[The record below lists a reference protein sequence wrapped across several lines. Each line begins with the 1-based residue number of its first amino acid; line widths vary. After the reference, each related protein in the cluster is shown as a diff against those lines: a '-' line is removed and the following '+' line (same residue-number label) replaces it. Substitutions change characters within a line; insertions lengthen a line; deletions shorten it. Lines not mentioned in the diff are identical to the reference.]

1 MRKMAKTRLYKGIFS
16 FILCMLLVCSL
27 IPAREQ
33 TYAEA
38 SNPFVVM
45 LDPGHGG
52 SDGGAVRGD
61 NYERIFN
68 EKLADACR
76 AELVQYDNVLV
87 YVTREYDT
95 DITTY
100 ARSMYAKRVQA
111 DLFVSFHINA
121 NDDSSA
127 KGAEIYVPHGN
138 WKPDI
143 AVEARNLANRILEN
157 FESLDLPGYGLAN
170 NHLKNRG
177 VKTRLIQNDTR
188 LFYPDGSKGDYYEVI
203 RMGIHNNIPS
213 MIIEHA
219 FISNPAELAMLRDDA
234 ALKKLGKA
242 TAQAIVAQYGLT
254 KTGKTLKQ
262 TVLKDQTSVVN
273 IGKTQTAFTV
283 GSKPYTLTASGG
295 TGTGEYVF
303 YSNNPK
309 VVRIEGNQAY
319 IVGAGDVRISVTK
332 YEDDTY
338 LPRSLPDINRPSV
351 KVSPIETQLKLSVV
365 GNYRGENNT
374 QIVVLSCT
382 PAAGTE
388 YGAVPYGKVTFYKDN
403 APIGT
408 AQFGEDG
415 TCTMQVTG
423 VEPGACIFTA
433 TYQAGEFDGFDM
445 RASQAV
451 SYVVEATTATMQP
464 SVSPAPSDGT
474 PENSLPTQNTDL
486 EPGEDESEGAVKKII
501 IIAFAVA
508 GVIIVAAIVILA
520 ILRFRG

>member
-1 MRKMAKTRLYKGIFS
+1 MRKMTKTRLYKGIFS
-16 FILCMLLVCSL
+16 FVLCMLLVCSL
-27 IPAREQ
+27 IPAQKQ
-33 TYAEA
+33 TRTEA

-68 EKLADACR
+68 EKLAAACR
-76 AELVQYDNVLV
+76 AELAQYDNVLV
-87 YVTREYDT
+87 YVTRENNA

-143 AVEARNLANRILEN
+143 AAEARILATKILEN

-177 VKTRLIQNDTR
+177 IKTRLIQNDTR

-203 RMGIHNNIPS
+203 RMGVHNNIPS

-219 FISNPAELAMLRDDA
+219 FISNPADLAMLRDDA
-234 ALKKLGKA
+234 ALEKLGQA
-242 TAQAIVAQYGLT
+242 TAQAIVEQYHLT
-254 KTGKTLKQ
+254 KTGQTLEQ
-262 TVLKDQTSVVN
+262 TVLKGQTSVVN
-273 IGKTQTAFTV
+273 IGKTQSSFTV

-351 KVSPIETQLKLSVV
+351 KVSPIETQLQLSVE
-365 GNYRGENNT
+365 GNYRGDNNT
-374 QIVVLSCT
+374 QMVVLSCT
-382 PAAGTE
+382 PLSGTE
-388 YGAVPYGKVTFYKDN
+388 YGAVPYGTVTFYKDG

-408 AQFGEDG
+408 ARFGEDG
-415 TCTMQVTG
+415 TCTLKATG
-423 VEPGACIFTA
+423 IEPGACIFTA
-433 TYQAGEFDGFDM
+433 SYQAGEFDGFTM
-445 RASQAV
+445 RDSKAV
-451 SYVVEATTATMQP
+451 SYVVEPTSETMAP
-464 SVSPAPSDGT
+464 SVSSAPSDGV
-474 PENSLPTQNTDL
+474 PETSAPTQNTELNPD
-486 EPGEDESEGAVKKII
+486 EDDAGSSMKKIV

-508 GVIIVAAIVILA
+508 GVIIVAAIIILA